1 MLLRGRGSD
10 ALPSAGAELAVVA
23 RLLGYPPDGAQQLA
37 EDWRRAARHARTVME
52 RLFYG

>member
-1 MLLRGRGSD
+1 MLMRGHGSD
-10 ALPSAGAELAVVA
+10 ALPSSATELAVVA

-37 EDWRRAARHARTVME
+37 EDWRRASRQARTVSE